1 MTVELAIQ
9 TMTSHAN
16 SIELATWAER
26 EGLAAFA
33 VADHF
38 LMTGD
43 SSYALDQ
50 LTLLGAVAERTDRI
64 ALATLVSP
72 ITFRHPAVLLKAGVT
87 IDEISGGRFT
97 LGLGAGWME
106 KEHEAFGFDFPP
118 IRERLDRLEEAL
130 GYITTV
136 REGNESGFHGR
147 HYHLAPGPV
156 PRPSGER
163 MRLAIGGSGPRRTP
177 ELAGTFADEFN
188 VFPSQH
194 PMGDRITAAR
204 RAAVD
209 AIRDPDTILFSTA
222 FPLVVGEDPVDLD
235 RRIDAIA
242 ESRGADPDRIRSRW
256 PAAGIPVATRDE
268 YLERLAQLEA
278 LGISRVYFQVA
289 FDTPEEI
296 HRLVGL
302 LVR

>member
-1 MTVELAIQ
+1 
-9 TMTSHAN
+9 
-16 SIELATWAER
+16 
-26 EGLAAFA
+26 
-33 VADHF
+33 
-38 LMTGD
+38 
-43 SSYALDQ
+43 
-50 LTLLGAVAERTDRI
+50 
-64 ALATLVSP
+64 
-72 ITFRHPAVLLKAGVT
+72 
-87 IDEISGGRFT
+87 
-97 LGLGAGWME
+97 
-106 KEHEAFGFDFPP
+106 
-118 IRERLDRLEEAL
+118 
-130 GYITTV
+130 
-136 REGNESGFHGR
+136 
-147 HYHLAPGPV
+147 
-156 PRPSGER
+156 
-163 MRLAIGGSGPRRTP
+163 MRLAVGGSGPARTP
-177 ELAGTFADEFN
+177 ELAGTYADEFN
-188 VFPSQH
+188 VFPSRH
-194 PMGDRITAAR
+194 PMEARIAAAR

-209 AIRDPDTILFSTA
+209 AVRDPDTILFSTA